1 MKREPIMTKESKN
14 IIIAGS
20 GMMGHGI
27 GQEFAMAGH
36 KVTFLGRRQE
46 KMEEDIKKIECNL
59 HELCDWGLIIRDKVQ
74 QTMERIVLTTS
85 LEEAVQNADLVVEA
99 IIEDLDIKRELF
111 SQLDQACPA
120 HTILASNTSTIMP
133 SMLDTATKRADRV
146 VVAHY
151 FNPPYLMPL
160 VEIVRGKQTSD
171 ETVDILYNLL
181 KSMGKDPIV
190 CRKEAPGFI
199 VNRLQMVLWRE
210 AFNIVQRGIATPQDV
225 DISVKKSF
233 GRRLGIAG
241 PFEIF
246 EHNDG
251 YDLTAQCEEYMLAD
265 MDTATKQ
272 SYPLLLEMVEK
283 GHLGAKT
290 GRGFYEWT
298 PEFTENWRKIMV
310 ENLVGYLKK

>member
-1 MKREPIMTKESKN
+1 MTQESKK
-14 IIIAGS
+14 IVIAGS

-36 KVTFLGRRQE
+36 RVTFLGRSME
-46 KMEEDIKKIECNL
+46 KMAKDIQKIERNL
-59 HELCDWGLIIRDKVQ
+59 NELCEWGLTTKEKVPKALEKISA
-74 QTMERIVLTTS
+74 TIS
-85 LEEAVQNADLVVEA
+85 LEEAAQDADLVVEA
-99 IIEDLDIKRELF
+99 IIEDLDIKKQLF
-111 SQLDQACPA
+111 SRLDQACPA

-133 SMLDTATKRADRV
+133 SMLDTATKRPDRV

-160 VEIVRGKQTSD
+160 VEIVRGKLTSD
-171 ETVDILYNLL
+171 KTVDFLYNLL
-181 KSMGKDPIV
+181 KSIGKDPIV
-190 CRKEAPGFI
+190 CQKEAPGFI

-210 AFNIVQRGIATPQDV
+210 AFNIVQRGIASPQDV
-225 DISVKKSF
+225 DLSVKKSF

-241 PFEIF
+241 PFEIY

-251 YDLTAQCEEYMLAD
+251 YDLTAQCEEYMLDD

-283 GHLGAKT
+283 GLLGAKT
-290 GRGFYEWT
+290 GQGFYEWT
-298 PEFTENWRKIMV
+298 PEFTENWRKAMV
-310 ENLVGYLKK
+310 KNLVGYLKK